1 MRSAFSCGLPWR
13 TDPGP
18 CPVDDTPHTACT
30 PESVAR
36 LGPTTARVRAP
47 RSMAATLDALAR
59 RAAGGVASAP
69 VVRPAPPV
77 VSTKTYRRPAPGRR
91 LKGVRGRD

>member
-1 MRSAFSCGLPWR
+1 MRSAFGCGLGWR
-13 TDPGP
+13 HDPGP

-36 LGPTTARVRAP
+36 LAATTAPTRAP
-47 RSMAATLDALAR
+47 RSMAATLEALAR
-59 RAAGGVASAP
+59 RAAGGVAPVP
-69 VVRPAPPV
+69 VVREAPA